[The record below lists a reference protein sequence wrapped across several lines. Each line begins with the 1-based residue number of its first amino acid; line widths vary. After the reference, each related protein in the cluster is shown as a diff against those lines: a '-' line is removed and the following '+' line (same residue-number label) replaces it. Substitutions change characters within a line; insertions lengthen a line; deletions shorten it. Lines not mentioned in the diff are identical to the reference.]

1 MAGEGDLSWPKGRAK
16 SRGKSWTQRLDNS
29 FIVMILPVHPARVFL
44 AHGRKGVGMQKRLKI
59 GVSLPIPPRRASVCL
74 SACLP
79 AGLLRDLEEGSR
91 SSLLPTTSGSAF
103 VCLAAL
109 RGQEEAAGPG
119 NNGSFSGSPRLPRS
133 DRGHGTVARRQAQPP
148 SANAMGA
155 HPTRRR
161 WGPPVGCG
169 THTHTPSLAHPSSLD
184 PKPGSRA
191 WVERGRGTVSRGC
204 ALRRR

>member
-79 AGLLRDLEEGSR
+79 ACGVAAGSGGGEQVQPPPHNVWLCFCLSR
-91 SSLLPTTSGSAF
+91 SPT
-103 VCLAAL
+103 
-109 RGQEEAAGPG
+109 
-119 NNGSFSGSPRLPRS
+119 
-133 DRGHGTVARRQAQPP
+133 GT
-148 SANAMGA
+148 G
-155 HPTRRR
+155 
-161 WGPPVGCG
+161 
-169 THTHTPSLAHPSSLD
+169 
-184 PKPGSRA
+184 
-191 WVERGRGTVSRGC
+191 RGRRAGEQWLILWESAPAEER
-204 ALRRR
+204 